1 MYIITTVTIEQEDIK
16 PAIASYNKLDK
27 LTVNV
32 KKIGPMVKNDENDDT
47 LSIVTL
53 YDMNNSSCNEDI
65 IKEELSNRI
74 EQAKELIPSAVGRL
88 EYYKSFEEFL
98 MPLIGKKV

>member
-1 MYIITTVTIEQEDIK
+1 MFIITTVTIDQEDIK
-16 PAIASYNKLDK
+16 SAIASYNKLDK

-32 KKIGPMVKNDENDDT
+32 KKIGPMVKNDDTDNT

-53 YDMNNSSCNEDI
+53 YDMNNASCNEII

-74 EQAKELIPSAVGRL
+74 EQAKKLIPSAVGRV
-88 EYYKSFEEFL
+88 EYYQNFEEFL